1 MLDET
6 TKSKLEIK
14 GEVLKSIVNDLN
26 LDRATIVDGI
36 VADSSK
42 RSQMAYV
49 STLESL
55 VRQLLNYQSMLE
67 RNDTSLP

>member
-1 MLDET
+1 MLDDT

-14 GEVLKSIVNDLN
+14 GEVLKSIINDLN

-42 RSQMAYV
+42 RNQMTYV
-49 STLESL
+49 YNLESL
-55 VRQLLNYQSMLE
+55 VRQLINYQTMLE
-67 RNDTSLP
+67 RNDTLP